1 MPVLINFHPYERD
14 AAEGIQIPVVDEALT
29 LLLFAIEDPARSVS
43 HSVVCFLCAAVRVRV
58 RCVCGGACAVVLNP
72 MATVR
77 ESTSSR

>member
-43 HSVVCFLCAAVRVRV
+43 HSGIVCRGAWCGV
-58 RCVCGGACAVVLNP
+58 CVCVC
-72 MATVR
+72 
-77 ESTSSR
+77 